1 MTGRRLTHDA
11 EVEEFRCAVR
21 GFLREHADT
30 TAVFGAMREERA
42 WDTAVWSRLVGEL
55 GVVGLDVPE
64 TCGGAGAGFRPV
76 AVVAE
81 ELGRS
86 LVRLPWFAS
95 AVLGVGVLLH
105 AEGAE
110 TEDRRTQLLTALA
123 GGERT
128 ATLAWAEAADRL
140 DAPSIEASAEHDG
153 GTWRVTGRKILVVEG
168 AMTDLLFVAARANDG
183 LALFVVEGDAPGVGR
198 TADRAMDP
206 NRQLATV
213 TFDGAPAH
221 LVSDPG
227 TGERVLARVRDR
239 AVTALAC
246 EQTGGAAASLDL
258 AVEHA
263 KNRIQF
269 GRPIGML
276 QAIKHRCADMAVE
289 LEAARSA
296 SLWATAAVAE
306 GSPETGIAAATAAL
320 ACSRAYEYVA
330 AEAIQVHGGIGFT
343 WEHPAHL
350 HFRRAATSAV
360 LFGDRRTH
368 RESLLTGLRV
378 DTE

>member
-1 MTGRRLTHDA
+1 MTARRLTHDA
-11 EVEEFRCAVR
+11 DIEQFRGAVR
-21 GFLREHADT
+21 EFLREHADT
-30 TAVFGAMREERA
+30 AAVFGEMREERA
-42 WDTAVWSRLVGEL
+42 GDPAVWNRFAGEL

-64 TCGGAGAGFRPV
+64 SYGGADAGFRPV

-86 LVRLPWFAS
+86 LVRLPWFTT

-105 AEGAE
+105 AEGAQAE
-110 TEDRRTQLLTALA
+110 ECRRRLLPALA
-123 GGERT
+123 AGART
-128 ATLAWAEAADRL
+128 ATLAWAETPGGL
-140 DAPSIEASAEHDG
+140 DAPSLDASAVRDG
-153 GTWRVTGRKILVVEG
+153 DTWRLTGRKILVVEG
-168 AMTDLLFVAARANDG
+168 ATADLLFVAARTEDG
-183 LALFVVEGDAPGVGR
+183 RALFVVDGDAPGVVR

-213 TFDGAPAH
+213 IFDGAPAR

-246 EQTGGAAASLDL
+246 EQTGGAAASLDM
-258 AVEHA
+258 AVEHV
-263 KNRIQF
+263 KNRVQF

-296 SLWATAAVAE
+296 SLWATGAIAE
-306 GSPETGIAAATAAL
+306 DSPDVGIAAAAAAL
-320 ACSRAYEYVA
+320 TCSRSYEYVA
-330 AEAIQVHGGIGFT
+330 AETIQVHGGIGFT

-360 LFGDRRTH
+360 LFGDRHTH
-368 RESLLTGLRV
+368 QERLLSGLHV
-378 DTE
+378 DAG